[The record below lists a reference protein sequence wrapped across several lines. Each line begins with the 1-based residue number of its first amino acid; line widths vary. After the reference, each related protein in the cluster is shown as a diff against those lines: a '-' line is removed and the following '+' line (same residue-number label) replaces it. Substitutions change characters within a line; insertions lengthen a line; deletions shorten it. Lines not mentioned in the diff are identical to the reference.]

1 MGNRIES
8 NWSSSWTTSSW
19 NCGNLRVEIFPLD
32 NQSFTLLQRIWTEL
46 DSISETP
53 DTVWRFPKL
62 YLWSVRVRVRHFCG
76 YLFPTIQ
83 ASSDQ
88 PNQHHLTS
96 VCVCLCGIIIETLK
110 LSESE
115 GKPPNL
121 GPHVVVAMLILFF
134 LLYLCIF
141 LSTIYTLKQKSN
153 NSLVVR
159 LAIYGSVNRF
169 FQACAIT
176 GKRGLFED

>member
-1 MGNRIES
+1 MRDYH
-8 NWSSSWTTSSW
+8 W
-19 NCGNLRVEIFPLD
+19 NLETKWKRRRAPQFGTACGGSYANFV
-32 NQSFTLLQRIWTEL
+32 
-46 DSISETP
+46 
-53 DTVWRFPKL
+53 
-62 YLWSVRVRVRHFCG
+62 
-76 YLFPTIQ
+76 
-83 ASSDQ
+83 
-88 PNQHHLTS
+88 
-96 VCVCLCGIIIETLK
+96 
-110 LSESE
+110 
-115 GKPPNL
+115 
-121 GPHVVVAMLILFF
+121 F

>member
-1 MGNRIES
+1 MLGIFAVISFPPSRLLLTNQTNII
-8 NWSSSWTTSSW
+8 
-19 NCGNLRVEIFPLD
+19 LR
-32 NQSFTLLQRIWTEL
+32 QCACA
-46 DSISETP
+46 
-53 DTVWRFPKL
+53 
-62 YLWSVRVRVRHFCG
+62 YAG
-76 YLFPTIQ
+76 Y
-83 ASSDQ
+83 
-88 PNQHHLTS
+88 H
-96 VCVCLCGIIIETLK
+96 ETLK

-115 GKPPNL
+115 GKPPKL
-121 GPHVVVAMLILFF
+121 GPHVVVAMLILF

-176 GKRGLFED
+176 GKRGLLRIKHIICLLQKQK